1 MSVWKKL
8 NKQDSFVTTYVAKKK
23 WVLTSEELDA
33 FGIKLLPA
41 YSTFTLTETPSTLLD
56 CSGSFVGEQVYIE
69 PPVPTPTPT
78 PTITPTATVIPTA
91 TPTPTPTITPTA
103 TVTPT
108 ATPTP
113 TPTITPTVTP
123 TVTPTATPTPT
134 PTITPTTTPKIY
146 ISAIILS
153 QVESPNNMATCSDV
167 NTDPSIAGVY
177 VLYNTDWFM
186 IGANGKNV
194 VRADMSLTNN
204 QIITFDTNTYELHP
218 DSQQQSGTVLTSVQ
232 SLSVYMVQAAST
244 QPGGKVLLYLETDN
258 SATTSDCF
266 I

>member
-69 PPVPTPTPT
+69 PPVP
-78 PTITPTATVIPTA
+78 
-91 TPTPTPTITPTA
+91 
-103 TVTPT
+103 
-108 ATPTP
+108 
-113 TPTITPTVTP
+113 
-123 TVTPTATPTPT
+123 TPTPT

>member
-78 PTITPTATVIPTA
+78 PTITPT
-91 TPTPTPTITPTA
+91 
-103 TVTPT
+103 
-108 ATPTP
+108 
-113 TPTITPTVTP
+113 
-123 TVTPTATPTPT
+123 
-134 PTITPTTTPKIY
+134 TTPKIY

-167 NTDPSIAGVY
+167 NTYPSIAGVY

>member
-103 TVTPT
+103 
-108 ATPTP
+108 
-113 TPTITPTVTP
+113 

>member
-78 PTITPTATVIPTA
+78 PTITPTATV
-91 TPTPTPTITPTA
+91 
-103 TVTPT
+103 TPT

-167 NTDPSIAGVY
+167 NTYPSIAGVY